1 MECGTGT
8 PILELDD
15 AHGNV
20 YRCKHCRT
28 HLALTD
34 DIISKVR
41 HASSRFDSLAPSQ
54 EELLAIYEISD
65 YWTWCFGSD
74 PYVQDFYCKDGKAYL
89 FDKVVNVSVGENE
102 DRMMITGMH
111 TVSDIFCVRCGVILG
126 WKYEVAFERTQKY
139 KEGKFILARNQL
151 LGPE

>member
-1 MECGTGT
+1 MDCGRGT

-28 HLALTD
+28 HLALAD
-34 DIISKVR
+34 DIVSK
-41 HASSRFDSLAPSQ
+41 
-54 EELLAIYEISD
+54 
-65 YWTWCFGSD
+65 
-74 PYVQDFYCKDGKAYL
+74 DFYCKDGKAYL
-89 FDKVVNVSVGENE
+89 FDKVVNVSVGEKE
-102 DRMMITGMH
+102 DRMMLTGMH
-111 TVSDIFCVRCGVILG
+111 TVSDIFCVRCAVILG

-139 KEGKFILARNQL
+139 KEGKFILSSRDQL